1 MADPQLTKTCSKNIL
16 RMLPVITEYFPKTS
30 KHAIFISCGYY
41 VNIIEKPLKERS
53 IYHLKKILRERYFQM
68 FSEPDTISTF
78 KTIKMF
84 QKKNH

>member
-1 MADPQLTKTCSKNIL
+1 MVDPQLTKTCSKNIL

-53 IYHLKKILRERYFQM
+53 IYHLKKKIRERYFQM